1 MRNRIRSL
9 ALAMAIASAACG
21 DGTVIIS
28 VNSGVI
34 AGSPF
39 CQGSGGQ
46 FELRERGG
54 LEVLVVIT
62 STTRIVVAGG
72 GGSCSDLF
80 AGQPVQVVGHESG
93 DRIVARSITV
103 E

>member
-1 MRNRIRSL
+1 MWIPVRSL
-9 ALAMAIASAACG
+9 ALALALGAAACG

-34 AGSPF
+34 VGSPL

-62 STTRIVVAGG
+62 SSTRIVVAGG
-72 GGSCSDLF
+72 GGSCFDLA
-80 AGQPVQVVGHESG
+80 AGQPVQVSGHEGG